1 MAPCLA
7 AARLRRLGCFHR
19 RPPTMYWLQY
29 NSAQALT
36 QLLNLFYLSR
46 HHRDPLRSFF
56 EKDLLLLFLSPCFS
70 RLLSNAEDYAASL
83 KRLKQKWARVN
94 KSDPASD
101 DQEVSTQSE
110 QLSSNIFEPVSLTLG
125 PLRMQAQNLARII
138 RRRNFPAELGGNTND
153 ALDELRVT
161 LRGHSLG
168 IIRNI
173 L

>member
-7 AARLRRLGCFHR
+7 AALLRRLGCFHR

-36 QLLNLFYLSR
+36 QLLKRRYLSP
-46 HHRDPLRSFF
+46 HHRAPLRSFF

-94 KSDPASD
+94 KSESASD
-101 DQEVSTQSE
+101 DQEVYTSQRSSFRG
-110 QLSSNIFEPVSLTLG
+110 LSSS
-125 PLRMQAQNLARII
+125 RS
-138 RRRNFPAELGGNTND
+138 
-153 ALDELRVT
+153 
-161 LRGHSLG
+161 H
-168 IIRNI
+168 
-173 L
+173 